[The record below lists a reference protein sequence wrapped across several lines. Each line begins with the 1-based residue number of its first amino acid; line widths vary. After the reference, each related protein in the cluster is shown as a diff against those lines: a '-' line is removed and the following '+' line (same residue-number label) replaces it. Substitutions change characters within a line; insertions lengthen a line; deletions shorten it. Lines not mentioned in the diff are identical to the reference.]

1 MDLQLKGRTAIVTG
15 ASAGIGTGIAECL
28 AREGTTLALAGRNRA
43 ALEKVAAQL
52 RSLGAPAAHVVLG
65 DVTTLEGAHAIADDG
80 RAALGGRVDILVNN
94 VGSSRPLKGE
104 ETEAF
109 WAEAFDLNFASARRV
124 MGRSVPTMK
133 AAGFGRIVNIT
144 GALYGKAIN
153 AAAPSKAA
161 LLSWSRALA
170 FELAPHGITVNCVA
184 PGRIKSVQ
192 ILERLHPTEESRAAF
207 IRDNIPIGRFGEP
220 TELGNLVAF
229 LASPLAS
236 YISGANIPV
245 DGGSVRIGI

>member
-15 ASAGIGTGIAECL
+15 ASAGIGAGIAECL
-28 AREGTTLALAGRNRA
+28 AREGTTLALAGRNGA
-43 ALEKVAAQL
+43 ALEQVAARV
-52 RSLGAPAAHVVLG
+52 RSIGAPAAHVVIG
-65 DVTTLEGAHAIADDG
+65 DVGTLEGARAIADTARDV
-80 RAALGGRVDILVNN
+80 LGGRVDILVNN

-124 MGRSVPTMK
+124 TGRIAPIMK
-133 AAGFGRIVNIT
+133 TAGFGRIINIT

-153 AAAPSKAA
+153 GAAPSKAA

-184 PGRIKSVQ
+184 PGRINSVQ
-192 ILERLHPTEESRAAF
+192 IRERLHPTEESRQAF

-220 TELGNLVAF
+220 TELGNVVTF

-236 YISGANIPV
+236 YVSGAHIPV
-245 DGGSVRIGI
+245 DGGGVRLGV

>member
-1 MDLQLKGRTAIVTG
+1 MVL
-15 ASAGIGTGIAECL
+15 
-28 AREGTTLALAGRNRA
+28 
-43 ALEKVAAQL
+43 
-52 RSLGAPAAHVVLG
+52 APAAHVVIG
-65 DVTTLEGAHAIADDG
+65 DVATIDGARAITDG
-80 RAALGGRVDILVNN
+80 ASAALGGRVDILINN

-109 WAEAFDLNFASARRV
+109 WAEAFDLNFASSRRV
-124 MGRSVPTMK
+124 TGRIVPGMK

-153 AAAPSKAA
+153 GAAPSKAA
-161 LLSWSRALA
+161 LLSWSRALG

-184 PGRIKSVQ
+184 PGRINSVQ
-192 ILERLHPTEESRAAF
+192 ILQRLHPTGESRAAF

-245 DGGSVRIGI
+245 DGGSVRIGV